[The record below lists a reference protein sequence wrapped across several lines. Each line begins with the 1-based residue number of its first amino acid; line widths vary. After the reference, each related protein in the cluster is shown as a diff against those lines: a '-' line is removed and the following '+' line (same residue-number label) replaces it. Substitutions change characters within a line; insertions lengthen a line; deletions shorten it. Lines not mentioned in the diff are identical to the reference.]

1 MKNVFLIACC
11 LCVQLLHS
19 QANRTLRIVYVD
31 NYSES
36 GSGQKGISS
45 ASLKYLFGEVDK
57 YMEEYFLVYI
67 PNGRKPIYSF
77 GNKEE
82 VNSILSDLGGENKY
96 NMSNILF
103 DKQTIYSQL
112 AEINDLQFSKIE
124 CHIYASKEFIEENLI
139 NEDNKTGFF
148 TTYFLRELQAAFHT
162 DNVQFNYY
170 HNEEDP
176 KFIAKI
182 ETRLKERFSFYNNG
196 IFEGKSEPIIHVIN
210 Q

>member
-1 MKNVFLIACC
+1 MRKVFLIACC
-11 LCVQLLHS
+11 LSVQLLHS
-19 QANRTLRIVYVD
+19 QVNRTLRIVYVD

-36 GSGQKGISS
+36 
-45 ASLKYLFGEVDK
+45 SLKYLFGEIDK

-82 VNSILSDLGGENKY
+82 VNSILTNLGENKN
-96 NMSNILF
+96 NMSNVIF
-103 DKQTIYSQL
+103 DKQAIYTQL

-124 CHIYASKEFIEENLI
+124 CHFYISKETIEDKLI
-139 NEDNKTGFF
+139 NEDEKTGFF
-148 TTYFLRELQAAFHT
+148 TTYFLRELQTAFHT

-176 KFIAKI
+176 KYIAKI
-182 ETRLKERFSFYNNG
+182 DTRLKERFSFYNTG

>member
-1 MKNVFLIACC
+1 MRNVFLIACC
-11 LCVQLLHS
+11 LCVHLLHS
-19 QANRTLRIVYVD
+19 QVNRTLRIVYID

-82 VNSILSDLGGENKY
+82 VNSILSDLGGENKN

-103 DKQTIYSQL
+103 DKQAIYEQL

-124 CHIYASKEFIEENLI
+124 CHFYTSKQFIEDNLI
-139 NEDNKTGFF
+139 KEMTGFF
-148 TTYFLRELQAAFHT
+148 TTYFMRELQTVFRT
-162 DNVQFNYY
+162 ENVQFNYY

-176 KFIAKI
+176 KLIAKI
-182 ETRLKERFSFYNNG
+182 DTRLKELFSFYNNG

>member
-1 MKNVFLIACC
+1 
-11 LCVQLLHS
+11 
-19 QANRTLRIVYVD
+19 
-31 NYSES
+31 
-36 GSGQKGISS
+36 
-45 ASLKYLFGEVDK
+45 
-57 YMEEYFLVYI
+57 
-67 PNGRKPIYSF
+67 
-77 GNKEE
+77 
-82 VNSILSDLGGENKY
+82 
-96 NMSNILF
+96 
-103 DKQTIYSQL
+103 
-112 AEINDLQFSKIE
+112 LQFSKIE

-196 IFEGKSEPIIHVIN
+196 IFEGKTEPIIHVIN